1 MRYYDIKILRDD
13 GSLYTFKSL
22 GNAFGGST
30 SLTSLLPTSP
40 QNPRNG
46 QTNPAALLVE
56 LDIAGWN
63 GANPD
68 TNSSVR
74 ISGLG
79 LNDLG
84 NASDLNGLA
93 ITVQAGM
100 AKGLPLAN
108 PAQAGIIAKGLI
120 FQAFGN
126 WIGTSQTLD
135 LVLQSGGT
143 SDDPDA
149 PGNFPFVMAPGTPL
163 GTAIKNTLAIAM
175 PGIPVTVNVSPNLV
189 LNFTQT
195 GHYATRAAFSSF
207 VNALSRGIIGGTS
220 YAGVQITTNGAS
232 VVVFD
237 GSAPAQTKAIA
248 FQDLI
253 GQPTWIQ
260 PQMISFKTVLR
271 ADIIQGDVVT
281 LPQTLFTQSTAGS
294 QRFLANPQNS
304 LTFSGQYQVFLVHH
318 YGNSRAPAADAWNTT
333 FQATPFI
340 PEVPSDNTAPLVE
353 TIDT

>member
-1 MRYYDIKILRDD
+1 VRYYDIKILRDD
-13 GSLYTFKSL
+13 GSLYTFKSC
-22 GNAFGGST
+22 GNAFGGNT
-30 SLTSLLPTSP
+30 SLTSLLPSSP

-68 TNSSVR
+68 TNSSLR

-135 LVLQSGGT
+135 LVLQSGGS

-195 GHYATRAAFSSF
+195 GHYSTRAAFSSF

-232 VVVFD
+232 IVVFD
-237 GSAPAQTKAIA
+237 GSAPANTKAIA

-260 PQMISFKTVLR
+260 SQMISFKTVLR

-294 QRFLANPQNS
+294 QRFLANPQSS
-304 LTFSGQYQVFLVHH
+304 LTFSGQYQVFQVHH

-333 FQATPFI
+333 FQAVPFV
-340 PEVPSDNTAPLVE
+340 PEVPADNTAPLA
-353 TIDT
+353 